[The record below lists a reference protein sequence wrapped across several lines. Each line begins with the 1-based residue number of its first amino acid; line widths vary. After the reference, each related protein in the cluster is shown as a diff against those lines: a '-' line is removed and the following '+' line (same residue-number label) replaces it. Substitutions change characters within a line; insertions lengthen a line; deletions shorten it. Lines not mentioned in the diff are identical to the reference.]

1 MRNDRSLI
9 ARRKP
14 QSFSSVEGHE
24 SRLQEFCRCLVVFTV
39 LLIPAF
45 TAPGAWAQATGSILG
60 TITDSSGAVIVGAK
74 VFVTNVSTNVTRET
88 LTNGA
93 GYYQVDN
100 LIPGEYTLA
109 GEMQGFKK
117 AVRGKFELQLAQSAR
132 VDLAMEV
139 GEVTQ
144 TVEITA
150 AAPLLNTTDAVVGQV
165 VGVRD
170 TRELPL
176 NGRNYLQLAALV
188 PGTAQ
193 YGLRSFYNSGLT
205 DNQGSVISGGS
216 GEDRNEVTLDGVG
229 VKSYMINVAYVPSID
244 GLREFKVE
252 TSPYSADLGRSGGA
266 QIRLESKSGTNQYH
280 GTVFEFLRNSALDAK
295 NYFDRNDRPIP
306 PFKQNQFGGSLGGSI
321 KKDRLFF
328 FGNYEGFRSRKG
340 QTIFGTVP
348 TPLMKQGIFTEE
360 RRPIFDP
367 LTTRP
372 DPNDPSRVLRD
383 PFPNN
388 TIPAARFNPVAAF
401 FAKNFYP
408 DPTGPG
414 TVSNFATSAKDRTQ
428 RDQFNARID
437 WIVSEKDTFFGRFS
451 FQNSTLYQSRGIFN
465 QGALPGFGDD
475 FISNTRNIVLS
486 NVHVFS
492 PTTIL
497 EGKVSYYRNLPSLSP
512 EQLGNDVNAKLGVK
526 GVRQNEPLNPNVAG
540 FNNPTSN
547 PFAPEFFA
555 ANQYQYVLNLTKVL
569 DKHTVKAGA
578 EYNRLQLFEVAP
590 RFPQGGFD
598 FGGDFTGD
606 PAAPLG
612 STGRP
617 FADFLLGFPVTAQ
630 TIRGDTGGHL
640 FRNLFH
646 WYVTDTWRATP
657 NLTLT
662 LGVRYELTGNP
673 YDKYDRISNF
683 DPARGLLIA
692 GENGVS
698 RSTIENDYNN
708 YAPRFGFN
716 YHIPGMK
723 MSIRGGYGI
732 FYDILQMNV
741 FNAVRAN
748 IPFTEFRNFRVD
760 NPIAKIPN
768 TPIQEV
774 FGEGGGQAP
783 LPSLSI
789 FDTRLKQGYMQRMSL
804 NIERQLAGDFVA
816 DIGWA
821 REKKTKFVAG
831 RDLDAPLQRGT
842 FTRPFPQFTGLGQNA
857 NIQDGDYNALLAK
870 LEKRFSKGV
879 SFLASYTWAHAIDN
893 ISSGTGGIGA
903 PGDAGFQDQYCFSC
917 NRGRAASDN
926 RQRFVYSTVY
936 ELPQLKREQP
946 LVRQV
951 AGGWQ
956 LSGIVTAQSGFPF
969 TPVIAGDNDLSGTGG
984 DRPDRVPGV
993 DPFGA
998 GFRDPARWFN
1008 AAAFSL
1014 APRGVPGNSGRGIL
1028 EGPGLVN
1035 VDLGIMKNFVVRE
1048 GMRLQFRTEIFN
1060 LANHPNFGPPNA
1072 TTNSTAVGII
1082 SSTVSESRQI
1092 QFGLRLDF

>member
-1 MRNDRSLI
+1 MEDGMRNRTSFMTIVGRHKSSLY
-9 ARRKP
+9 A
-14 QSFSSVEGHE
+14 FH
-24 SRLQEFCRCLVVFTV
+24 RCLGFLAAV
-39 LLIPAF
+39 LLFFAIAI
-45 TAPGAWAQATGSILG
+45 PGAWAQATGSILG

-74 VFVTNVSTNVTRET
+74 VIVTNVSTNVSRET
-88 LTNGA
+88 TTNGA

-100 LIPGEYTLA
+100 LIPAEYTVT

-117 AVRGKFELQLAQSAR
+117 AVRGKFELQVAQSAR

-150 AAPLLNTTDAVVGQV
+150 AAPLLNTTDATVGQV
-165 VGVRD
+165 VGVRE

-266 QIRLESKSGTNQYH
+266 QIRLESKSGANRYH
-280 GTVFEFLRNSALDAK
+280 GSVFEFLRNSALDAK
-295 NYFDRNDRPIP
+295 NYFDRKDLPIP
-306 PFKQNQFGGSLGGSI
+306 PFKQNQFGGSIGGPI
-321 KKDRLFF
+321 KKDKLFF

-348 TPLMKQGIFTEE
+348 TPLMKRGIFTEE
-360 RRPIFDP
+360 GRPIFDP

-372 DPNDPSRVLRD
+372 DPSNPSRIIRD

-388 TIPAARFNPVAAF
+388 TIPTVRFNAVADY

-428 RDQFNARID
+428 RDQFNTRVD
-437 WIVSEKDTFFGRFS
+437 WIVSPKDSFFGRFS
-451 FQNSTLYQSRGIFN
+451 YQDSTLYQARGIFN

-486 NVHVFS
+486 DVHTFN

-497 EGKVSYYRNLPSLSP
+497 EGKFSYYRNLPSLSP
-512 EQLGNDVNAKLGVK
+512 QQLGNDVNAKLGVK

-555 ANQYQYVLNLTKVL
+555 ANQYQYVLNLTKTL
-569 DKHTVKAGA
+569 NKHTIKAGA

-598 FGGDFTGD
+598 FTGDFSGD
-606 PAAPLG
+606 PTAPLG

-646 WYVTDTWRATP
+646 WYVTDNWRATP

-683 DPARGLLIA
+683 DPARGVLLVA
-692 GENGVS
+692 GQNGVS

-716 YHIPGMK
+716 YNIPGMK

-760 NPIAKIPN
+760 NPITKIPN

-783 LPSLSI
+783 LPTLSL
-789 FDTRLKQGYMQRMSL
+789 FDPKLKQGYMQRMSL
-804 NIERQLAGDFVA
+804 NIERQFAGDFVA
-816 DIGWA
+816 DVGWA

-831 RDLDAPLQRGT
+831 RDLNAPLQLGT
-842 FTRPFPQFTGLGQNA
+842 FLRPFPQFTGLGQNA

-870 LEKRFSKGV
+870 LEKRFSKGI
-879 SFLASYTWAHAIDN
+879 SFLASYTWAKAIDN
-893 ISSGTGGIGA
+893 VSSGTGGIGA
-903 PGDAGFQDQYCFSC
+903 PGDAGFQYQYCFSC

-926 RQRFVYSTVY
+926 RQRFVYSAIY
-936 ELPQLKREQP
+936 ELPQLKGSQP
-946 LVRQV
+946 LVRHLV
-951 AGGWQ
+951 GGWQ
-956 LSGIVTAQSGFPF
+956 LSGIFTAQSGFPF

-984 DRPDRVPGV
+984 DRPNRVPGV
-993 DPFGA
+993 DPFGP
-998 GFRDPARWFN
+998 GTGTPTRWFD
-1008 AAAFSL
+1008 AAAFNL
-1014 APRGVPGNSGRGIL
+1014 APRGVFGNAGRGIL

-1035 VDLGIMKNFVVRE
+1035 VDIGIMKGFVVRE
-1048 GMRLQFRTEIFN
+1048 GMRLQFRTEMFN
-1060 LANHPNFGPPNA
+1060 LANHPNFSPPNA

-1082 SSTVSESRQI
+1082 SSTVTESRQI